1 MSTATPVE
9 TADTC
14 KPFGEADCESEIRQ
28 LGDDYQKY
36 YFYHTRFNRE
46 ALAKNVFLIVG
57 RRGSGKTAL
66 SRFFSFQTILPNACV
81 IDVDEPKVYQDV
93 LTTLSKSAAATR
105 EVAIPRLARIW
116 DFVIWSVI
124 FNELRDEDQRI
135 RDANL
140 FGSEAGKASNFIRH
154 AIRWLLNHF
163 GRTDT
168 QLAAE
173 LEDLIASPT
182 FDEGKKAV
190 LEIARRRPVIIA
202 FDTLENYAV
211 HDEDMVRAT
220 AALIECAATFCPTY
234 ARHNIHLKLF
244 IMAEVFPYLMDEA
257 VPNTLKHIKDEI
269 YLQWRPKD
277 LMRLLSWRFAAFLRS
292 HKLPFPNGVVKDWDD
307 HKEVQERMWTPFF
320 GSTLTNSRGL
330 RERSFPY
337 ILRHTQ
343 LRPRQLIVLANEIAQ
358 HAVDSKNFPRFSEA
372 NIRDGIKAAE
382 KRLATEVISAY
393 SSVYPKVGL
402 ILDVLTG
409 MPAIFKGS
417 ELDKR
422 AHQTASQWPNGD
434 YSPWRFRQ
442 ILSELGV
449 VGRVRHLDDDAKIA
463 AVDFEYATEGRLPL
477 LDQDMCAIHPMFYD
491 KLRVKSDPPRR
502 VYPFPDH
509 PEFCELN
516 NHNH

>member
-1 MSTATPVE
+1 MTVSP
-9 TADTC
+9 D

-28 LGDDYQKY
+28 LGDEYQKY

-66 SRFFSFQTILPNACV
+66 SRYFSFQTVLPDARV

-93 LTTLSKSAAATR
+93 LTTLSASAASTR
-105 EVAIPRLARIW
+105 EIAVPRLARIW
-116 DFVIWSVI
+116 EFVIWSVI
-124 FNELRDEDQRI
+124 FNELQGEDQRI

-154 AIRWLLNHF
+154 AIRWLLNRF
-163 GRTDT
+163 GKTET
-168 QLAAE
+168 HLAAE

-182 FDEGKKAV
+182 IEEGKKAV
-190 LEIARRRPVIIA
+190 LEIARRRPIIIA

-211 HDEDMVRAT
+211 HDEEMVRAT

-234 ARHNIHLKLF
+234 AKHNVHLKLF
-244 IMAEVFPYLMDEA
+244 IMDEVFPYLMDEA

-269 YLQWRPKD
+269 YLHWRPKD
-277 LMRLLSWRFAAFLRS
+277 LMRLLSWRLAAFLES
-292 HKLPFPNGVVKDWDD
+292 HKFAFPKGLVADWDD
-307 HKEVQERMWTPFF
+307 HKEVQDKMWTPFF
-320 GSTLTNSRGL
+320 GSILINGRGL
-330 RERSFPY
+330 QERTFPY

-343 LRPRQLIVLANEIAQ
+343 LRPRQLIVIANEIACR
-358 HAVDSKNFPRFSEA
+358 AVRANNFPHFAEA
-372 NIRDGIKAAE
+372 DIRDGVRAAE
-382 KRLATEVISAY
+382 KRLAIEVISAY
-393 SSVYPKVGL
+393 SSVYPKVGQ

-449 VGRVRHLDDDAKIA
+449 VGRVRYLDGRAKVA
-463 AVDFEYATEGRLPL
+463 AADFEYATEGRLPL
-477 LDQDMCAIHPMFYD
+477 LNQDTCAIHPMFYD
-491 KLRVKSDPPRR
+491 KLRITLDPPLR

-509 PEFCELN
+509 PEFVELN
-516 NHNH
+516 NHSH